1 MGTSITKKLTASNG
15 IQPKWHPCKE
25 DFEESYYMT
34 PEEVKSLLLGSWLF
48 GNYTFR
54 YRRIDARVT
63 YFKGINS
70 CYDYNYSISTVNNG
84 ELVVEKDNY
93 DSLYQRLDL
102 RSTFKSLRIAFP
114 YMHFKEN
121 NLSIMAT
128 ADTALD
134 VFENDNG
141 TIILQFFKAIFD
153 TDLFGRNEFPDH
165 YPIFYVIHNYRN
177 ADFTSE
183 DGKEIVQDF
192 ISGQEKYTYE
202 RLKMSLKL
210 EIPYTTNEGEA
221 LWTI

>member
-1 MGTSITKKLTASNG
+1 MGTNITRKLTEDG
-15 IQPKWHPCKE
+15 RVQPQWHPSKE
-25 DFEESYYMT
+25 DFEETYYMT
-34 PEEVKSLLLGSWLF
+34 PEEVKSLLL

-63 YFKGINS
+63 YFKGNNIY
-70 CYDYNYSISTVNNG
+70 CDYNYSISTVRNG
-84 ELVVEKDNY
+84 ELTVEKDNY
-93 DSLYQRLDL
+93 DPLYQPLDL
-102 RSTFKSLRIAFP
+102 RGSFSLEIAFP

-121 NLSIMAT
+121 NLDIMAT

-165 YPIFYVIHNYRN
+165 YPIFYAIHNYRN
-177 ADFTSE
+177 EDFTSE
-183 DGKEIVQDF
+183 DGKEIIQDF

-202 RLKMSLKL
+202 RLKMSLKV
-210 EIPYTTNEGEA
+210 EIPYIDKGDEGEA